1 MVGQFEKI
9 KEDMQ
14 KNMEKVVMEIVNIK
28 FNSINK
34 DNSNDN

>member
-14 KNMEKVVMEIVNIK
+14 KNMEKVVIEIVNIK